1 MSCKLNILSLSYV
14 YEAHFTAY
22 VSNHVYSGLGNF
34 EEISRP
40 SLGSAGK
47 NAAEVGIKVAI
58 KNVTSYLELHKLS
71 YIY

>member
-1 MSCKLNILSLSYV
+1 M
-14 YEAHFTAY
+14 
-22 VSNHVYSGLGNF
+22 YSGLGNF